1 MHPQGRFAAMGT
13 VPLPGPA
20 DRLRPRK
27 KGEDVSERGLYERRF
42 DPAEQAAKREVWAV
56 LCRDFFQRYV
66 RPDDEVLDLAA
77 GFCEFINHIECRE
90 KFAVDL
96 NEQVRRHAAP
106 EVTVH
111 VGPAGDLSW
120 LGAESIDL
128 VFASNFFEHLGSKE
142 EMLAVLAEIRRVL
155 RPRGR
160 ILVLQPNIRFA
171 YRVYWDFFDH
181 RLPLSD
187 RSMVEGLQ
195 LAGFE
200 PSEVRP
206 RFLPYTTKSRLPS
219 WPLLVRLY
227 LRCPPLHRILGQQMF
242 VAAVKV

>member
-1 MHPQGRFAAMGT
+1 MSDQ
-13 VPLPGPA
+13 
-20 DRLRPRK
+20 
-27 KGEDVSERGLYERRF
+27 GLYERRF
-42 DPAEQAAKREVWAV
+42 DPAEQAAKREVWAI
-56 LCRDFFQRYV
+56 LCREFFQRYV
-66 RPDDEVLDLAA
+66 RPDDEVLDLGA
-77 GFCEFINHIECRE
+77 GFCEFINQIQCRR
-90 KFAVDL
+90 KLAVDVD
-96 NEQVRRHAAP
+96 EQVRGHAAAD
-106 EVTVH
+106 VTVH

-120 LGAESIDL
+120 LGAGSIDL
-128 VFASNFFEHLGSKE
+128 VFVSNFFEHLTSKE
-142 EMLAVLAEIRRVL
+142 EMLAVLGEVRRVL

-187 RSMVEGLQ
+187 RSLVEGLR

-219 WPLLVRLY
+219 WPILVRLY
-227 LRCPPLHRILGQQMF
+227 LRCPPLHWILGRQMF
-242 VAAVKV
+242 ICAVKV